1 MRRKARLGRTALLA
15 CMMLATGPAAA
26 QPQPAAAQPT
36 AAQPT
41 AGQPTTSPRD
51 RVVVAPLATLGA
63 ESSAADVRAAQRLVT
78 RALASL
84 GSVDLVG
91 HTAMLDAIKRA
102 RRPQLRACDGDTDC
116 LSDLGGLLGADY
128 AVYGEVGGLGRA
140 QVVYLKLVDA
150 RARSEVRS
158 EVLELG
164 GAGSADTEARAA
176 ATRLL
181 APGRYLGSL
190 VLTSNVRGA
199 SIFIDGELRARSPTR
214 SFSLPVGAHALRVT
228 HPEYRDFV
236 RFVDVEFGTT
246 ARVAVDLRPYRA
258 VAGDIRRTAA
268 PRPIPVGPDPGV
280 EPTPW
285 YRRWYT
291 IAGGGALLLVGSA
304 VAVGLASGGLSF
316 DLEKDL

>member
-1 MRRKARLGRTALLA
+1 VTSRLLGRARVALLA
-15 CMMLATGPAAA
+15 CTMTAASAPLAA
-26 QPQPAAAQPT
+26 QPPAT
-36 AAQPT
+36 
-41 AGQPTTSPRD
+41 GPRD

-63 ESSAADVRAAQRLVT
+63 ESSASDVRAAQRLVT
-78 RALASL
+78 RAMASL

-91 HTAMLDAIKRA
+91 HAAILDAIKRA
-102 RRPQLRACDGDTDC
+102 RRPQLRACDGDTSC
-116 LSDLGGLLGADY
+116 LSDLGGLLDADY

-140 QVVYLKLVDA
+140 QVVYLKLVDV

-164 GAGSADTEARAA
+164 GAGSAETEARAA

-190 VLTSNVRGA
+190 VLRSNVRGA
-199 SIFIDGELRARSPTR
+199 SIFIDGQLRARSPAR
-214 SFSLPVGAHALRVT
+214 PFSLPVGAHALRVT

-236 RFVDVEFGTT
+236 RFVDVEFGAT
-246 ARVAVDLRPYRA
+246 AQVEVDLRPYRA

-268 PRPIPVGPDPGV
+268 PRPIAVGPDPGV

-285 YRRWYT
+285 YRRWYA
-291 IAGGGALLLVGSA
+291 IAGGGALLLVTSA
-304 VAVGLASGGLSF
+304 VAVGLATGGLSF

>member
-1 MRRKARLGRTALLA
+1 MKSQPGRTRPRSAPRIRIALLA
-15 CMMLATGPAAA
+15 CMASASAPAAA
-26 QPQPAAAQPT
+26 QPPATRSP
-36 AAQPT
+36 PP
-41 AGQPTTSPRD
+41 GPRD

-63 ESSAADVRAAQRLVT
+63 ESSASDVRAAQRLVT
-78 RALASL
+78 RAMAAL

-91 HTAMLDAIKRA
+91 HAAMLDAVKRV
-102 RRPQLRACDGDTDC
+102 RRPQLRACDGDTSC
-116 LSDLGGLLGADY
+116 LSDLGQLLAADY

-140 QVVYLKLVDA
+140 QVVYLKLIDV

-158 EVLELG
+158 EVHELG
-164 GAGSADTEARAA
+164 GAASAEAEARAA

-190 VLTSNVRGA
+190 VLDSNVRGA
-199 SIFIDGELRARSPTR
+199 SIFIDGELRARSPAR
-214 SFSLPVGAHALRVT
+214 PFSLPVGAHALRVT

-236 RFVDVEFGTT
+236 RFVDIEFGAT

-258 VAGDIRRTAA
+258 VAGDIRRTAV

-291 IAGGGALLLVGSA
+291 IAGGGALLLVTSA
-304 VAVGLASGGLSF
+304 VAVGLATGGLSF